1 VSSVALAPNSMA
13 VVGTLLLCWLAAR
26 ADALV
31 SSLGSGGSQRIFVHI
46 PGRACS
52 MSAPKSLNLQDSK
65 PPTDAAYTLISTSL
79 LSTLIEVE
87 QHAPQTPKL
96 PQLRNRYFALRHGQ
110 SESNLEGVIS
120 SDPTVGTTIH
130 GLTVEGRLQAR
141 RAATRLVDLVG
152 RENLNQLYFYASD
165 FTRAWQTAEEARGA
179 LLNLLEY
186 EQDVCINDPAR
197 TGEECALI
205 AEIPAG
211 LAVGVAQTPL
221 LRERWF
227 GALDALP
234 LNNYQQVWPRDLVSA
249 SHEHNGVES
258 VDAVSARI
266 RECIL
271 SLEEKHKSCSI
282 VLTSHADTLQ
292 IMQTLVANADTR
304 TFSMYRFMNGEV
316 RELGAT
322 PESLPAPVPLTYL

>member
-1 VSSVALAPNSMA
+1 MA

-179 LLNLLEY
+179 LR
-186 EQDVCINDPAR
+186 AR
-197 TGEECALI
+197 VF
-205 AEIPAG
+205 
-211 LAVGVAQTPL
+211 LA
-221 LRERWF
+221 
-227 GALDALP
+227 
-234 LNNYQQVWPRDLVSA
+234 DL
-249 SHEHNGVES
+249 
-258 VDAVSARI
+258 
-266 RECIL
+266 
-271 SLEEKHKSCSI
+271 
-282 VLTSHADTLQ
+282 
-292 IMQTLVANADTR
+292 
-304 TFSMYRFMNGEV
+304 
-316 RELGAT
+316 
-322 PESLPAPVPLTYL
+322 